1 MLINTHKFQ
10 ALRIPGILSA
20 VLVLITVAGQGAA
33 WDPSPPLR
41 PGSTQDDSDRQAS
54 SLIEGFT
61 EPYADI
67 NVAAAE
73 MGTLSSVSVRDGD
86 EVQAG
91 QLIAQLDT
99 SVLSASL
106 EVARAGMQ
114 AEGELLSAK
123 SQLKLKA
130 VELQK
135 FAELLSR
142 DHASQQEL
150 DRVQGEVWLAEG
162 RLKSV
167 EEDLTIR
174 QLEFAR
180 IQAQLKQREVRATI
194 DGVIVEVKK
203 DRGEFVSPS
212 DAVVARIVQL
222 DPLMVVFSVPTD
234 RRSSLRRGDL
244 VDMQIGQHPNVAQGQ
259 IEYVSPTADAS
270 SGTLKVKVRLPN
282 PNRIW
287 HSGEKS
293 VLLLDSSS
301 PASPSS
307 KQLAKNQKR

>member
-1 MLINTHKFQ
+1 MLIDTPKFQ
-10 ALRIPGILSA
+10 ALRIPGILSCL
-20 VLVLITVAGQGAA
+20 LVLIAVSGRGSAI
-33 WDPSPPLR
+33 DPSAPLR
-41 PGSTQDDSDRQAS
+41 PGARDDAERQSST
-54 SLIEGFT
+54 LIEGFT

-73 MGTLSSVSVRDGD
+73 MGTLASVSVRDGD

-91 QLIAQLDT
+91 QLIAQLDN

-114 AEGELLSAK
+114 SQGELLSAK
-123 SQLKLKA
+123 SQLKLKN

-135 FAELLSR
+135 FSELLSR
-142 DHASQQEL
+142 NHASQQEL
-150 DRVQGEVWLAEG
+150 DRIQGEVWVAEG

-167 EEDLTIR
+167 EEDLNIR
-174 QLEFAR
+174 RLEFAR

-203 DRGEFVSPS
+203 DHGEFVSPS

-234 RRSSLRRGDL
+234 RRSSLSRGDV
-244 VDMQIGQHPNVAQGQ
+244 VDMQIGQHPEVAQGQ

-282 PNRIW
+282 PDRIW

-293 VLLLDSSS
+293 VLLLGR
-301 PASPSS
+301 PTPSS
-307 KQLAKNQKR
+307 KQLAKNHKG